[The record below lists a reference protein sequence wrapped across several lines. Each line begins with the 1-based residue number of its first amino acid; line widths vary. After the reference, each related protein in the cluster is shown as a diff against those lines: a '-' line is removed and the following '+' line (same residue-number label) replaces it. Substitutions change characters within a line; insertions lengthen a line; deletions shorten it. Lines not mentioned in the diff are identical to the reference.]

1 MTTIIIII
9 AACAWIL
16 FSALLVT
23 VICMNSSRLNKVDE
37 MEEE

>member
-9 AACAWIL
+9 AAWIL

-23 VICMNSSRLNKVDE
+23 VICMNSSRISRR
-37 MEEE
+37 EEDAGR